1 MDARRIHVNGT
12 RTLRKTKLIATIGPA
27 CDSTARITEMIEAG
41 MNVARL
47 NFSHGTHEEHRE
59 RLRRVREA
67 SRALDAHVA
76 VMLDTKGAE
85 IRTGALESGSVELV
99 EGAPFS
105 LFVGDQLGTKEGVSV
120 SYSKL
125 AHDVKLGSAILLDD
139 GRIELRVVRLS
150 GDGIQCEVARGGE
163 LGNRA
168 GVNVPDASLTL
179 SSVDTDRRDDLRFA
193 LDHEVDYI
201 AASFVKTAADVVEI
215 RRFLED
221 EGAEIPIIAKIES
234 RESVENLDEIVAAA
248 AGTMV
253 ARGDLGVE
261 LAVEEVPLVQKRI
274 IRTTVMNGK
283 PVITATQM
291 LDSMERNS
299 RPTRAEASDVA
310 NAILDG
316 TSAVM
321 LSGETAK
328 GRYPVEAV
336 RTMASLAKT
345 AEASL
350 RDYGDLQQIL
360 PRVTEVVTD
369 AVAQAAVNIA
379 RDLEAAAILTL
390 TASGRTSRSI
400 SKYRPDCPILAITR
414 SEQVTRKL
422 ALNWGVL
429 AVPFEGERDDESQV
443 RFGVERLRALG
454 LASAGDAVIVTAG
467 ISGEAGSTN
476 LIRVVRA

>member
-1 MDARRIHVNGT
+1 VKGDDA
-12 RTLRKTKLIATIGPA
+12 LRKTKVIATIGPA
-27 CDSTARITEMIEAG
+27 CDSTARITQMIEAG

-85 IRTGALESGSVELV
+85 IRTGALESGSVELA
-99 EGAPFS
+99 EGAPFT
-105 LFVGDQLGTKEGVSV
+105 LVVGDALGTKERVSV

-125 AHDVKLGSAILLDD
+125 AHEVKLGSAILLDD
-139 GRIELRVVRLS
+139 GRIELRVARLS
-150 GDGIQCEVARGGE
+150 DDGIQCEVVRGGE
-163 LGNRA
+163 LSSRA
-168 GVNVPDASLTL
+168 GLNVPDASLTL

-193 LDHEVDYI
+193 LDHDVDYI
-201 AASFVKTAADVVEI
+201 AASFVKSAADVDEI
-215 RRFLED
+215 RRFLEE
-221 EGAEIPIIAKIES
+221 EGAEIPIIAKIEN
-234 RESVENLDEIVAAA
+234 RESVQNLDEIVAAA

-261 LAVEEVPLVQKRI
+261 LAVEEVPLIQKRI
-274 IRTTVMNGK
+274 IRTTVMSGK

-336 RTMASLAKT
+336 RTMASLARK

-350 RDYGDLQQIL
+350 REYGDLQQIL
-360 PRVTEVVTD
+360 PRATELVTD

-379 RDLEAAAILTL
+379 RELEAAAILTL

-400 SKYRPDCPILAITR
+400 SKYRPDCLILAITR

-429 AVPFEGERDDESQV
+429 AVPFEGEADDESQV
-443 RFGVERLRALG
+443 RFGVERVRTMG
-454 LASAGDAVIVTAG
+454 LASPGDVVIVTAG

>member
-1 MDARRIHVNGT
+1 VRHPY
-12 RTLRKTKLIATIGPA
+12 RKTKVIATIGPA
-27 CDSTARITEMIEAG
+27 CDSPDRIAQMIEAG

-47 NFSHGTHEEHRE
+47 NFSHGTREEHRE
-59 RLRRVREA
+59 RLGLIREA
-67 SRALDAHVA
+67 TRRAGANVA
-76 VMLDTKGAE
+76 IMLDTKGAE
-85 IRTGALESGSVELV
+85 IRTGPMEGGGAELEPGS
-99 EGAPFS
+99 PFT
-105 LFVGDQLGTKEGVSV
+105 LFVREGLGSREGVSV
-120 SYSKL
+120 SYARL
-125 AHDVKLGSAILLDD
+125 PLEVKLGSRILLDD
-139 GRIELRVVRLS
+139 GRIELRVTSLVDDAIR
-150 GDGIQCEVARGGE
+150 CEVVRGGE
-163 LGNRA
+163 LGSRA
-168 GVNVPDASLTL
+168 GVHVPDASLTL
-179 SSVDTDRRDDLRFA
+179 GGLDAERREDLRFA
-193 LDHEVDYI
+193 VEHEIDYV

-215 RRFLED
+215 QRFLEAA
-221 EGAEIPIIAKIES
+221 GAEIPIIAKIES
-234 RESVENLDEIVAAA
+234 REAVANLDEIVAVA

-291 LDSMERNS
+291 LDSMERS
-299 RPTRAEASDVA
+299 ARPTRAEASDVA

-336 RTMASLAKT
+336 RTMATLACK

-360 PRVTEVVTD
+360 PRPTGVVTD
-369 AVAQAAVNIA
+369 AVAQAAVGMA
-379 RDLEAAAILTL
+379 HQLDAAAILTL
-390 TASGRTSRSI
+390 TASGATSRSI
-400 SKYRPDCPILAITR
+400 SKYRPDCPILAVTR
-414 SEQVTRKL
+414 SEPVRRKL
-422 ALNWGVL
+422 ALNWGVT
-429 AVPFEGERDDESQV
+429 AVQFAGDGDDEKQIH
-443 RFGVERLRALG
+443 FGVEQARALG
-454 LASAGDAVIVTAG
+454 FAAPGDVVVATAG

>member
-1 MDARRIHVNGT
+1 M
-12 RTLRKTKLIATIGPA
+12 GP
-27 CDSTARITEMIEAG
+27 T
-41 MNVARL
+41 
-47 NFSHGTHEEHRE
+47 
-59 RLRRVREA
+59 EA
-67 SRALDAHVA
+67 SRSVDAHVA

-85 IRTGALESGSVELV
+85 IRTGALEAGSVELTD
-99 EGAPFS
+99 GAPFT
-105 LFVGDQLGTKEGVSV
+105 LFVGDALGTKEGASV

-125 AHDVKLGSAILLDD
+125 AHEVKLGSAILLDD
-139 GRIELRVVRLS
+139 GRIELRVARLS
-150 GDGIQCEVARGGE
+150 GEGIQCEVVRGGE
-163 LGNRA
+163 LSSRA
-168 GVNVPDASLTL
+168 GLNVPDASLTL

-193 LDHEVDYI
+193 LDHDVDYI
-201 AASFVKTAADVVEI
+201 AASFVKSAADVEEI
-215 RRFLED
+215 RRFLEE
-221 EGAEIPIIAKIES
+221 EGAEIPIIAKIEN
-234 RESVENLDEIVAAA
+234 RESVQNLDEIVAASS
-248 AGTMV
+248 GTMV

-261 LAVEEVPLVQKRI
+261 LAVEEVPLIQKRI
-274 IRTTVMNGK
+274 IRTTVMSGK

-336 RTMASLAKT
+336 RTMASLAKK

-350 RDYGDLQQIL
+350 REYGDLQQIL
-360 PRVTEVVTD
+360 PQATELVTD

-379 RDLEAAAILTL
+379 RDLDAAAILTL

-400 SKYRPDCPILAITR
+400 SKYRPDCPILAVTR

-429 AVPFEGERDDESQV
+429 AVPFQGEEDDESQV
-443 RFGVERLRALG
+443 RFGVERVRTLG
-454 LASAGDAVIVTAG
+454 LASPGDVVIVTAG

>member
-1 MDARRIHVNGT
+1 MALSQM
-12 RTLRKTKLIATIGPA
+12 LRKTKLIATLGPA
-27 CDSTARITEMIEAG
+27 SDSSGRIAEMIQAG

-47 NFSHGTHEEHRE
+47 NFSHGSHEEHRR
-59 RLRRVREA
+59 RLELVREA
-67 SRALDAHVA
+67 SRALGVRVA

-85 IRTGALESGSVELV
+85 IRTGALEGGSVDLV
-99 EGAPFS
+99 EGRPFC
-105 LFVGDQLGTKEGVSV
+105 LFVGDVLGTKEGVSV
-120 SYSKL
+120 SYRNL
-125 AHDVKLGSAILLDD
+125 PHEVKLGSAILLDD
-139 GRIELRVVRLS
+139 GRIELRVTSLADDAIR
-150 GDGIQCEVARGGE
+150 CEVLRGGE
-163 LGNRA
+163 LANRA
-168 GVNVPDASLTL
+168 GVNVPDTSLTL
-179 SSVDTDRRDDLRFA
+179 SALDTDRRDDLRFA
-193 LDHEVDYI
+193 IDHELDYI
-201 AASFVKTAADVVEI
+201 AASFVKSAADVAEIQRFVEG
-215 RRFLED
+215 
-221 EGAEIPIIAKIES
+221 EGADIPIIAKIEN
-234 RESVENLDEIVAAA
+234 REAVESLEEIVAVA

-274 IRTTVMNGK
+274 IRRTVMNGK

-336 RTMASLAKT
+336 RTMSSLATK

-350 RDYGDLQQIL
+350 GEYGDLQQIV
-360 PRVTEVVTD
+360 PRAAKVVTD
-369 AVAQAAVNIA
+369 GVAQAAVDLS
-379 RDLEAAAILTL
+379 RHLEAATILTL

-400 SKYRPDCPILAITR
+400 SKYRPDCPILAITT
-414 SEQVTRKL
+414 SESVARRL

-429 AVPFEGERDDESQV
+429 AVPFEGDGDDERQV
-443 RFGVERLRALG
+443 RFGVERARELG
-454 LASAGDAVIVTAG
+454 LARPGEVVIVTAG

-476 LIRVVRA
+476 LIRVVNA

>member
-1 MDARRIHVNGT
+1 VSGD
-12 RTLRKTKLIATIGPA
+12 RTLRKTKVIATIGPA
-27 CDSTARITEMIEAG
+27 CDSTARITQMIEAG

-47 NFSHGTHEEHRE
+47 NFSHGTHDEHRE

-105 LFVGDQLGTKEGVSV
+105 LFVGDALGTKESVSV
-120 SYSKL
+120 SYSRL

-150 GDGIQCEVARGGE
+150 DDGIQCEVVRGGE
-163 LGNRA
+163 LSSRA
-168 GVNVPDASLTL
+168 GVNVPDASLSL
-179 SSVDTDRRDDLRFA
+179 STVDTDRRDDLRFA
-193 LDHEVDYI
+193 LEQDVDYV
-201 AASFVKTAADVVEI
+201 AASFVKTAADVLEI
-215 RRFLED
+215 GRFLED
-221 EGAEIPIIAKIES
+221 AGAEIPIIAKIEN
-234 RESVENLDEIVAAA
+234 RAAVENLDEIVAAA

-274 IRTTVMNGK
+274 IRATVMSGK

-336 RTMASLAKT
+336 RTMAKLALK

-360 PRVTEVVTD
+360 PRVTEIVTD
-369 AVAQAAVNIA
+369 AVAQAAVNMA
-379 RDLEAAAILTL
+379 RDLQAAAILTL

-429 AVPFEGERDDESQV
+429 AVPFAGEGDDESQV
-443 RFGVERLRALG
+443 RFGVERVRTLG
-454 LASAGDAVIVTAG
+454 LASPGDVVIVTAG

>member
-1 MDARRIHVNGT
+1 MRVNGE
-12 RTLRKTKLIATIGPA
+12 RTLRRTKVIATIGPA
-27 CDSTARITEMIEAG
+27 CDSTSRITQMIEAG

-85 IRTGALESGSVELV
+85 IRTGMLESGSVELT

-105 LFVGDQLGTKEGVSV
+105 LFVGDVLGTKEGVSV

-125 AHDVKLGSAILLDD
+125 AHEVKLGSAILLDD

-150 GDGIQCEVARGGE
+150 GDGIQCEVVRGGE
-163 LGNRA
+163 FSSRA

-193 LDHEVDYI
+193 LDHDVDYI

-215 RRFLED
+215 KRFLEE
-221 EGAEIPIIAKIES
+221 EGGEIPIIAKIEN
-234 RESVENLDEIVAAA
+234 RESVENLDEIVAVA

-274 IRTTVMNGK
+274 IRTTVLSGK

-336 RTMASLAKT
+336 RTMASLAKK

-350 RDYGDLQQIL
+350 RDYGDLQQIQ

-379 RDLEAAAILTL
+379 RELEAAAILTL

-429 AVPFEGERDDESQV
+429 AVPFEGEKDDESQV
-443 RFGVERLRALG
+443 HFGVERVRALG
-454 LASAGDAVIVTAG
+454 LASPGDVVIVTAG

>member
-1 MDARRIHVNGT
+1 
-12 RTLRKTKLIATIGPA
+12 
-27 CDSTARITEMIEAG
+27 
-41 MNVARL
+41 
-47 NFSHGTHEEHRE
+47 
-59 RLRRVREA
+59 
-67 SRALDAHVA
+67 
-76 VMLDTKGAE
+76 
-85 IRTGALESGSVELV
+85 
-99 EGAPFS
+99 
-105 LFVGDQLGTKEGVSV
+105 
-120 SYSKL
+120 
-125 AHDVKLGSAILLDD
+125 VKS
-139 GRIELRVVRLS
+139 
-150 GDGIQCEVARGGE
+150 
-163 LGNRA
+163 
-168 GVNVPDASLTL
+168 
-179 SSVDTDRRDDLRFA
+179 
-193 LDHEVDYI
+193 
-201 AASFVKTAADVVEI
+201 AADVIEI
-215 RRFLED
+215 SRFLEA
-221 EGAEIPIIAKIES
+221 EGAEIPVIAKIEN
-234 RESVENLDEIVAAA
+234 REAVQNLDEIVAAA

-274 IRTTVMNGK
+274 IRATVMSGK

-336 RTMASLAKT
+336 RTMASLAKK

-360 PRVTEVVTD
+360 PRATDVVTD
-369 AVAQAAVNIA
+369 AVGQAAVHIA
-379 RDLEAAAILTL
+379 TDLEAAAILTL
-390 TASGRTSRSI
+390 TASGGTSRSI
-400 SKYRPDCPILAITR
+400 SKYRPGCPILAITR

-429 AVPFEGERDDESQV
+429 AVPFEGEGDDESQV
-443 RFGVERLRALG
+443 QFGVERLRRLG
-454 LASAGDAVIVTAG
+454 LASPGDVVIVTAG